1 MCFIFRFGNFTTYND
16 NNLPFRLVQSEVL
29 DKFGERASDS
39 SFMKFGNLARDR
51 CRPFRATDFDKLNE
65 GL

>member
-16 NNLPFRLVQSEVL
+16 NNLSFRLVLSEVL
-29 DKFGERASDS
+29 DKFGKRATDC
-39 SFMKFGNLARDR
+39 SFMKFRNLARDR
-51 CRPFRATDFDKLNE
+51 CRTLRATDFDKLSE

>member
-1 MCFIFRFGNFTTYND
+1 MCFIFLFRNFTTYND

-39 SFMKFGNLARDR
+39 SFMKFRNLARDR
-51 CRPFRATDFDKLNE
+51 CRPLRTTDFDELSE